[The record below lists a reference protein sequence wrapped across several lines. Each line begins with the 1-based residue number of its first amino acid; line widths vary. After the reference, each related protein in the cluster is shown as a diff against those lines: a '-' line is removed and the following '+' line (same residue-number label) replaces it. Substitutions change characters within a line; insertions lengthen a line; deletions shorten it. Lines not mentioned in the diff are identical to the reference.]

1 MRSAPARAGGAPG
14 ARARPGAAET
24 PDFFTRM
31 RRDALRAVAQSPAYR
46 HTLIGRVPAD
56 TRARIGERWPGDAR
70 RGAAILNGDIELA
83 SELVRNPS
91 PVWFPTGAGPE
102 WLAAWHGFTWMAD
115 LMAVGASARD
125 AARALMRSW
134 LAENSRWHAVSWRSD
149 VLATRLYSWL
159 VHLDEI
165 ANREADRPLRRAILA
180 SAAAQLRHLSRTAP
194 WELTGAGRIAALKGL
209 IGGMIAFG
217 RSEARVSRIVR
228 SFERELTTQILH
240 DGGHL
245 SRSPSVQLSVLRDL
259 LDTRA
264 TLRAGRVPVPSAL
277 QDAID
282 RMAPMLR
289 FFRHGDRRLALFNNS
304 VEEDAVLV
312 DLVLSKSETK
322 GRAPMQAPHSGFQR
336 LQAGHCL
343 VIVDTGN
350 APPPGYD
357 AEAHAGVL
365 SFELSQGRERIVVNC
380 GGYRGA
386 KAAWRRVMRTSAA
399 HSVLVVGDSNAVGL
413 NHDGTLAQTPR
424 PMRVDRAEEGG
435 HQWIA
440 ASHDGYR
447 QRFGLV
453 YSRELYLAR
462 DGDDLR
468 GEDKLTGRSGME
480 FAVRFHL
487 HPAVQATLIDDGTG
501 VQLRL
506 ASGSIWRLRASGAEM
521 SLGESIYLGTGEV
534 QKTQQIVLSGTTGPT
549 GATVRWAIQ
558 RTGGSPAA
566 T

>member
-1 MRSAPARAGGAPG
+1 
-14 ARARPGAAET
+14 
-24 PDFFTRM
+24 M
-31 RRDALRAVAQSPAYR
+31 RRDLLRKVAASSLYP
-46 HTLIGRVPAD
+46 HTLIGRVPGD
-56 TRARIGERWPGDAR
+56 IRVRIGERWPGDAQ
-70 RGAAILNGDIELA
+70 RGQAILKGDIELA
-83 SELVRNPS
+83 SELVRNPA
-91 PVWFPTGAGPE
+91 PVWFPQGAGPE
-102 WLAAWHGFTWMAD
+102 WVAAWHGFTWLAD

-134 LAENSRWHAVSWRSD
+134 LAENAAWHPVAWRSD
-149 VLATRLYSWL
+149 VMATRLNSWL

-165 ANREADRPLRRAILA
+165 AHRDNDRPLRRAILA
-180 SAAAQLRHLSRTAP
+180 SAAAQLRHLSRTAQ

-217 RSEARVSRIVR
+217 RSEKRVARVVR
-228 SFERELTTQILH
+228 GLERELVTQILH

-245 SRSPSVQLSVLRDL
+245 SRSPSVQLHVLRDL

-264 TLRAGRVPVPSAL
+264 TLRAGRVEVPTAL

-322 GRAPMQAPHSGFQR
+322 GRPPTQAPYTGFQR
-336 LQAGHCL
+336 LQAGNSL

-357 AEAHAGVL
+357 SEAHAGAL
-365 SFELSQGRERIVVNC
+365 SFELSQGRERIIVNC

-386 KAAWRRVMRTSAA
+386 KAAWRRVMRSSAA
-399 HSVLVVGDSNAVGL
+399 HSVMVLGDTNAVEL
-413 NHDGTLAQTPR
+413 NDDGTLGHAPR
-424 PMRVDRAEEGG
+424 PVRVDRAEEGG

-447 QRFGLV
+447 QRFGVV
-453 YSRELYLAR
+453 YSRELYLSQ

-468 GEDKLTGRSGME
+468 GEDKLTGRSGLE

-487 HPAVQATLIDDGTG
+487 HPSVQAALIDDGAG
-501 VQLRL
+501 AELRL
-506 ASGSIWRLRASGAEM
+506 GDGSVWRLRASGAEL
-521 SLGESIYLGTGEV
+521 SLGESVYLGTGEV
-534 QKTQQIVLSGTTGPT
+534 KKTQQIVLTGATGPT
-549 GATVRWAIQ
+549 GALVRWAI
-558 RTGGSPAA
+558 RRAGGGGTG
-566 T
+566 